1 MSMADSHTAWGPPS
15 DLGKK
20 LLLLGVPFMHSERK
34 SAIQCSHRLCGI
46 DTADTYAMPDLAG
59 LLVSC
64 IPYTC
69 GTANLYIFCVYSHAW
84 PGLATLRT
92 ATAYSNSCGRIIL
105 ESWPKPCCE
114 TYAGC
119 SSGHPLRNARHV
131 MPGWLKDV
139 RQFQF

>member
-1 MSMADSHTAWGPPS
+1 
-15 DLGKK
+15 
-20 LLLLGVPFMHSERK
+20 MHSERK
-34 SAIQCSHRLCGI
+34 TEIQCSQRLCGI
-46 DTADTYAMPDLAG
+46 DTADTYAMPDLAC

-64 IPYTC
+64 IQP
-69 GTANLYIFCVYSHAW
+69 FFAW

-105 ESWPKPCCE
+105 LSWPKPCCE

-131 MPGWLKDV
+131 MPGWLEDV
-139 RQFQF
+139 RQSRF